1 MQMNHSQAFS
11 FDGGALDYFAARMIS
26 IVLTVMTLGLALPWS
41 VCIMER
47 WRAKH
52 TILNGQRL
60 AFTGTGLQLFG
71 QYLKWWFLC
80 GVTFGIYLFW
90 LAPKITQ
97 WTTQNTELGA
107 KA

>member
-1 MQMNHSQAFS
+1 MNHSQTFS

-26 IVLTVMTLGLALPWS
+26 ILLTIMTFGLALPWS
-41 VCIMER
+41 VCIMES

-60 AFTGTGLQLFG
+60 NFRGTGLQLFG
-71 QYLKWWFLC
+71 QYLKWWLLC
-80 GVTFGIYLFW
+80 LVTFGLYIFW
-90 LAPKITQ
+90 LSPKITQ
-97 WTTQNTELGA
+97 WTTENTELGA